1 MQCFSGWETSRV
13 IGRRNVCVTN
23 VTALEPAN
31 FVLIMIVT
39 QGCCRSLCL
48 KGLCHAICYLFK
60 KLKLHQLTSKNN
72 VQLCSLRLYLSTETV
87 CCRTLQRM
95 ARMDMHWGLKKLG
108 QLFQVL
114 MLCLKKKNHQKIN
127 VVTKCSLMK
136 FVWYLFHITTGALT
150 RSWT

>member
-13 IGRRNVCVTN
+13 IGWRNVCVTN

-72 VQLCSLRLYLSTETV
+72 GPALFFKTIFKHWNCLLSSFAKDGKDGHALRLEKVGPAFSSFNAMPE
-87 CCRTLQRM
+87 
-95 ARMDMHWGLKKLG
+95 KKD
-108 QLFQVL
+108 
-114 MLCLKKKNHQKIN
+114 HQKIN